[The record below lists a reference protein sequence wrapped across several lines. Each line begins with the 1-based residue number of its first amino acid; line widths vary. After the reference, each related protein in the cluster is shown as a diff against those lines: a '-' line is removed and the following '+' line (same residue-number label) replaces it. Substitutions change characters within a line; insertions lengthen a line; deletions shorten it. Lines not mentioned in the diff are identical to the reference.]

1 VLVAA
6 AVAFDAQK
14 TVLQQPAF
22 QVLFELPADELGE
35 MATRALDLL
44 HKLRIILSNDGIERG
59 LFRSMPMVGR
69 RDGDRGQSRHALIGS
84 LRALLALRANRTH
97 RQPALDRNGW
107 LNPVMLR

>member
-6 AVAFDAQK
+6 AVTFDAQK
-14 TVLQQPAF
+14 AVLQQSAF

-44 HKLRIILSNDGIERG
+44 HELRIILSNDGIECC
-59 LFRSMPMVGR
+59 LIRSMPMVGS
-69 RDGDRGQSRHALIGS
+69 RDGDRRRSRHALIGW
-84 LRALLALRANRTH
+84 LRALLALRANRTL
-97 RQPALDRNGW
+97 RQPALDMNGG

>member
-6 AVAFDAQK
+6 AVTFDAQK
-14 TVLQQPAF
+14 AVLQQSAF

-44 HKLRIILSNDGIERG
+44 HELRIILSNDGIECC

-69 RDGDRGQSRHALIGS
+69 RDGDRRRSRHALIGS

-97 RQPALDRNGW
+97 RQPALDMNGW